1 MSDTVIALRE
11 DCILAAEGKSGTRP
25 RITDARRID
34 VEGYGEPLEQW
45 KKALLQYKNECGPD
59 KVKLILPTTYSSA
72 RITQIPYASGRELT
86 KMAGNVMQEAAGDG
100 VADYGITQAD
110 KKKGVSVC
118 TATTEART
126 LEEISGICKEIGLKV
141 EEITV
146 PMEGY
151 LKGLSRIR
159 EYEKKTAVF
168 LLFEDSSVTSIL
180 FQNGVYMYSTR
191 SRIFSERGTLD
202 FGTEIVRNI
211 SGIMQFYST
220 RKADTAITNVYYAG
234 CAADDFEVCIPGIRN
249 MNLAVEPMETDFQFE
264 AEGEAEDWLVCIGAM
279 ITDKKKQINLYQAW
293 GQTEG
298 GPKAEKGSIKQHLI
312 APGITL
318 LICLALI
325 AGVNIWNMMADGQVQ
340 EIHTWIKDS
349 ENQKAYK
356 AASKVQKKSDRLA
369 EAQSQVEQMKKNLAT
384 YPDLTEETI
393 SAIVNSSGSQIDVQ
407 IESMDA
413 ETGLLTFHAVSNGV
427 IDIPG
432 YISRLTDTG
441 LFSSVDYS
449 GYQFEDNEY
458 SLDLSCVL
466 KAEKAQENG
475 GDK

>member
-11 DCILAAEGKSGTRP
+11 DCILATEGKSGAKP
-25 RITDARRID
+25 RVTDARRID
-34 VEGYGEPLEQW
+34 VEGYGDPLEQW
-45 KKALLQYKNECGPD
+45 KQALLKYKNECQPD

-72 RITQIPYASGRELT
+72 RITQIPYAGGRELT
-86 KMAGNVMQEAAGDG
+86 KMAVNVMQEAAGEG
-100 VADYGITQAD
+100 ISDYGIVQSD
-110 KKKGVSVC
+110 KKKGISVC
-118 TATTEART
+118 TATAEAET
-126 LEEISGICKEIGLKV
+126 LEDILRICKEIKLKV
-141 EEITV
+141 EDITV

-159 EYEKKTAVF
+159 EYEKKTAIF
-168 LLFEDSSVTSIL
+168 LLFEDSSVTSVL
-180 FQNGVYMYSTR
+180 YQDGVYMYSTR

-211 SGIMQFYST
+211 SGILQFYLT
-220 RKADTAITNVYYAG
+220 RKADTPITNVYYAG
-234 CAADDFEVCIPGIRN
+234 CAADDFEVCIPGIEN
-249 MNLAVEPMETDFQFE
+249 MNLEVGPMETDFQFE
-264 AEGEAEDWLVCIGAM
+264 ADGEAEDWLVCIGAM
-279 ITDKKKQINLYQAW
+279 IADKKKQVNLYQAW
-293 GQTEG
+293 NQSKDGTKVET
-298 GPKAEKGSIKQHLI
+298 GSVGKHLVV
-312 APGITL
+312 PGVTL

-325 AGVNIWNMMADGQVQ
+325 AGVNVWNMVTKSQV
-340 EIHTWIKDS
+340 EEVNTWIEDS

-356 AASKVQKKSDRLA
+356 AANKVKKKSEQIA
-369 EAQSQVEQMKKNLAT
+369 EAQSQVNQMKKNLAT

-393 SAIVNSSGSQIDVQ
+393 ATIVNSSGSQINVQ

-413 ETGLLTFHAVSNGV
+413 ETGLLTFHAVSNAV

-432 YISRLTDTG
+432 YVSRLTDTG

-449 GYQFEDNEY
+449 GYQFEDGEY

-466 KAEKAQENG
+466 KAQKDG

>member
-11 DCILAAEGKSGTRP
+11 DCILATEGKSGAKP
-25 RITDARRID
+25 RVTDARRID
-34 VEGYGEPLEQW
+34 VEGYGDPLEQW
-45 KKALLQYKNECGPD
+45 KQALLKYKNECQPD

-86 KMAGNVMQEAAGDG
+86 KMAVNVMQEAAGEG
-100 VADYGITQAD
+100 ISDYGIVQSD
-110 KKKGVSVC
+110 KKKGISVC
-118 TATTEART
+118 TATAEAET
-126 LEEISGICKEIGLKV
+126 LEDIVGICKEIKLKV
-141 EEITV
+141 EDITV

-159 EYEKKTAVF
+159 EYEKKTAIF
-168 LLFEDSSVTSIL
+168 LLFEDSSVTSVL
-180 FQNGVYMYSTR
+180 YQDGVYMYSTR

-211 SGIMQFYST
+211 SGILQFYST
-220 RKADTAITNVYYAG
+220 RKADTPITNVYYAG
-234 CAADDFEVCIPGIRN
+234 CAADDFEVCIPGIEN
-249 MNLAVEPMETDFQFE
+249 MNLEVGPMETDFQFE
-264 AEGEAEDWLVCIGAM
+264 ADGEAEDWLVCIGAM
-279 ITDKKKQINLYQAW
+279 IADKKKQVNLYQAW
-293 GQTEG
+293 NQSKDGTKVET
-298 GPKAEKGSIKQHLI
+298 GSVGKHLVV
-312 APGITL
+312 PGVTL

-325 AGVNIWNMMADGQVQ
+325 AGVNVWNMVTKSQV
-340 EIHTWIKDS
+340 EEVNTWIEDS

-356 AASKVQKKSDRLA
+356 AANKVKKKSEQIA
-369 EAQSQVEQMKKNLAT
+369 EAQSQVNQMKKNLAT

-393 SAIVNSSGSQIDVQ
+393 ATIVNSSGSQINVQ

-413 ETGLLTFHAVSNGV
+413 ETGLLTFHAVSNAV

-432 YISRLTDTG
+432 YVSRLTDTG

-449 GYQFEDNEY
+449 GYQFEDGEY

-466 KAEKAQENG
+466 KAQKDG

>member
-1 MSDTVIALRE
+1 
-11 DCILAAEGKSGTRP
+11 
-25 RITDARRID
+25 
-34 VEGYGEPLEQW
+34 
-45 KKALLQYKNECGPD
+45 
-59 KVKLILPTTYSSA
+59 
-72 RITQIPYASGRELT
+72 
-86 KMAGNVMQEAAGDG
+86 
-100 VADYGITQAD
+100 
-110 KKKGVSVC
+110 
-118 TATTEART
+118 
-126 LEEISGICKEIGLKV
+126 
-141 EEITV
+141 
-146 PMEGY
+146 
-151 LKGLSRIR
+151 
-159 EYEKKTAVF
+159 
-168 LLFEDSSVTSIL
+168 
-180 FQNGVYMYSTR
+180 MYSTR

-220 RKADTAITNVYYAG
+220 RKADTPITNVYYAG
-234 CAADDFEVCIPGIRN
+234 CAADDFEVCIPGIQN

-293 GQTEG
+293 GQAEG
-298 GPKAEKGSIKQHLI
+298 GSKAEKGSIKQHLI

-325 AGVNIWNMMADGQVQ
+325 AGVNIWNMMADSQVK
-340 EIHTWIKDS
+340 EINTWIKDS